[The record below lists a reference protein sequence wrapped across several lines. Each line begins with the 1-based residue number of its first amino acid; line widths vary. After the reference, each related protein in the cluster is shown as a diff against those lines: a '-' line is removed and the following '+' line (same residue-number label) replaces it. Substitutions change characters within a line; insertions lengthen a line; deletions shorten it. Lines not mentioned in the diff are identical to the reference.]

1 MEQRD
6 NAGALFKNA
15 NRANENH
22 PNYKGEAVIA
32 GVPTWVSGWVKVA
45 SSGVKYMSLAFT
57 PKEVPVDASEPD
69 GDLQRKGQEEMPF

>member
-22 PNYKGEAVIA
+22 PNYKGEAVVA
-32 GVPTWVSGWVKVA
+32 GVKMWVSGWVKV
-45 SSGVKYMSLAFT
+45 STSGVKYMSLAFT